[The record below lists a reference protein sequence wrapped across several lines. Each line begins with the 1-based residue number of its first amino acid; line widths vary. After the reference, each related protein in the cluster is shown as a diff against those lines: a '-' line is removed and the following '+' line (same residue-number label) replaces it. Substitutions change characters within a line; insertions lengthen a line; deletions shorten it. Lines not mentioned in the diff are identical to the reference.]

1 MVKNFYKSNIPL
13 ELIEAARIDGSSEF
27 GIFFKVA
34 FPLSKPMIATLG
46 LLVAVAYWNDWQNGM
61 YYINDANLYGIQ
73 NILNALNTNIK
84 YLAQGGGNIAAMPA
98 ETVRMAAAL
107 IGILPILIV
116 YPFFQDYFVKGIT
129 MGAVKG

>member
-1 MVKNFYKSNIPL
+1 MIF
-13 ELIEAARIDGSSEF
+13 LISYFI
-27 GIFFKVA
+27 
-34 FPLSKPMIATLG
+34 
-46 LLVAVAYWNDWQNGM
+46 
-61 YYINDANLYGIQ
+61 
-73 NILNALNTNIK
+73 ILNALNTNIK
-84 YLAQGGGNIAAMPA
+84 YLAQGSGNIASMPA